1 MSRVPI
7 IRLLVLAPLLPL
19 ASAFAPVMSTKP
31 PKIVVCG
38 GGVIG
43 SGCTGAHRLLLPI
56 SEPRQG
62 LQTWLPFSGT
72 NN

>member
-7 IRLLVLAPLLPL
+7 VRLLVLAPLLPL
-19 ASAFAPVMSTKP
+19 ASAFAPVMSAKP

-43 SGCTGAHRLLLPI
+43 CSVAYHLSKRDTPVTLVDRSGGVAPAA
-56 SEPRQG
+56 
-62 LQTWLPFSGT
+62 SG
-72 NN
+72 